1 MHGICDYWYEEYGM
15 AASRIGNDYV
25 HKVVENLAKENNVEY
40 FINNFYMWETTENDR
55 TQLLPMLNSILKANM
70 DYVVIQ
76 LGENISNSNCFESDY
91 EELIKYIE
99 KKCPKAKIISVGNF
113 WENTEI
119 DAIKEDVSV
128 KRGISYVS
136 LDDIQNDIR
145 YSSKIGESLFLS
157 NGQIEEVTHEGV
169 ANHPN
174 DEGMKK
180 IAIGILKA
188 LEKDN

>member
-15 AASRIGNDYV
+15 AASRIDNDYV

-55 TQLLPMLNSILKANM
+55 TQLLPMLNSILKAKM

-136 LDDIQNDIR
+136 LDDSQNDIR

-180 IAIGILKA
+180 
-188 LEKDN
+188 